1 MTWTPITIEEIYD
14 MILATERDLNGE
26 LLNFWELIK
35 IYPEKWNEETYGKEG
50 NGFWVVGLIGR
61 RVIYFNDIEE
71 GFNISDYKTYG
82 TIDNYFCNQD
92 KLVWAIQELFDLI
105 KSGGHVQGKGQGQA
119 GPPINLRP

>member
-14 MILATERDLNGE
+14 MILTTERDLNGE

-82 TIDNYFCNQD
+82 TIDNYFCNQN

-105 KSGGHVQGKGQGQA
+105 KSGGHVQGQT

>member
-14 MILATERDLNGE
+14 MIHATERDLNGE

-92 KLVWAIQELFDLI
+92 KLVWAIQELYDLI
-105 KSGGHVQGKGQGQA
+105 KSGGHVQGQA
-119 GPPINLRP
+119 GPPIKLRP

>member
-14 MILATERDLNGE
+14 MILSTEKEVNGE

-50 NGFWVVGLIGR
+50 SGFWVVGLIGR

-82 TIDNYFCNQD
+82 TIDDYFCNQD
-92 KLVWAIQELFDLI
+92 KLAWAIQTLFDII
-105 KSGGHVQGKGQGQA
+105 KSGRHVLRQA
-119 GPPINLRP
+119 GPPANFKP

>member
-14 MILATERDLNGE
+14 MILTTERDLNGE

-105 KSGGHVQGKGQGQA
+105 KSGGHVQGQT